1 MTYLATA
8 FAILALVTSTLMAGF
23 FFSYSITVMWGLDA
37 ASPVSAID
45 AMQNINSV
53 VQNPWFFPNF
63 FGVPVFTIGAAI
75 LFFMIGQ
82 PRSASAFGLAAI
94 AYLLGAFAVT
104 VAVNVPMNEALGR
117 ETIPQ
122 DIEVARTMWAQYSER
137 WTFWNHVRSIASLAS
152 ALACGL
158 GIFLAGRAAA

>member
-1 MTYLATA
+1 MSYLATA
-8 FAILALVTSTLMAGF
+8 AAILALLTSMIMAGF
-23 FFSYSITVMWGLDA
+23 FFAYSVSVMWGLDEA
-37 ASPVSAID
+37 NPASAID
-45 AMQNINSV
+45 AMQKINTV
-53 VQNPWFFPNF
+53 IQNPWFFPNF
-63 FGVPVFTIGAAI
+63 FGVPVFAAGAAI

-82 PRSASAFGLAAI
+82 PASGTAFGVAAI

-117 ETIPQ
+117 AVIPE
-122 DIEVARTMWAQYSER
+122 DIEAAQAMWTQYSER